1 MIHIENYKIIPI
13 GRCKDLSNIITK
25 NKNDKLWTVC
35 DYNLILFGFIVKG
48 IYCMFKYEVMEL
60 GKYGRQYKIL

>member
-1 MIHIENYKIIPI
+1 MIQIENYKIITI
-13 GRCKDLSNIITK
+13 GRCKDLYKKKKK

-48 IYCMFKYEVMEL
+48 IYCMSKYEVMEL